1 MSSTQVYGL
10 IFAVIGVGTLVYAL
24 FVQRRLGAMRGTR
37 TLNIADLTAQPPGG
51 GVTCEIKGQ
60 AEPGPAG
67 RLQGPYSG
75 QACVWFA
82 TKVEE
87 RWIEHSSH
95 NGRSHRRRRSRTVE
109 EKTSAPYFQ
118 VRDATGVAVLDLR
131 GTKIDAPKQT
141 HHRVVPVGQGGFK
154 EFAIEFL
161 RNKHDQELV
170 YSEIIVPPGQPI
182 YALGKGGPHPQTG
195 APMLTEPDSG
205 PFIVST
211 RSEEQLTQRT
221 NVRMIASYVLGG
233 LLFAG
238 GGITTA
244 AAALF

>member
-1 MSSTQVYGL
+1 MSSPQ
-10 IFAVIGVGTLVYAL
+10 VYAL
-24 FVQRRLGAMRGTR
+24 FFAACGVGTIIYGLFVRRRLGAMRGTR

-51 GVTCEIKGQ
+51 GVTCEIKGK

-67 RLQGPYSG
+67 QLQGPYSG
-75 QACVWFA
+75 KPCVWFA

-87 RWIEHSSH
+87 RWIEHRSH
-95 NGRSHRRRRSRTVE
+95 NGRPRRRRRSRTVE
-109 EKTSAPYFQ
+109 EKSSAPYFQ
-118 VRDATGVAVLDLR
+118 VRDATGAAVLDLR
-131 GTKIDAPKQT
+131 GTKIDAPVQT
-141 HHRVVPVGQGGFK
+141 HRRVVPVGQGGFK

-170 YSEIIVPPGQPI
+170 YSEVIVPPGQPV

-221 NVRMIASYVLGG
+221 SARMIASYVVGG

-238 GGITTA
+238 GGITA
-244 AAALF
+244 GVLALV